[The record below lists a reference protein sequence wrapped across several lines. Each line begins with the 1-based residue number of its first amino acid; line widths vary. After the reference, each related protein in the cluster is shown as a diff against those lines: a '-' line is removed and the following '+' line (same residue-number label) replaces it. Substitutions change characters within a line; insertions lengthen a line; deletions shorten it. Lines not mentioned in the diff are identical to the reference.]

1 MSLSAYFLISWIID
15 KEELTKHIC
24 REYLESCN
32 EDENYHMINF
42 LNSIIS
48 GKSTFDGMF
57 TWSTIGNYSV
67 LYDED
72 LIPLFKKL
80 YDANAINPR
89 DNIII
94 LDQTESGNMH
104 ITEFSLSGK
113 DIEVRKNYDNKL
125 KWNW

>member
-1 MSLSAYFLISWIID
+1 MVLKSYFLISWIID
-15 KEELTKHIC
+15 KEELTKDIC
-24 REYLESCN
+24 RKYLESYN

-57 TWSTIGNYSV
+57 VWSTIGNYSV
-67 LYDED
+67 LYEED

-94 LDQTESGNMH
+94 INQTKSGDMH

-113 DIEVRKNYDNKL
+113 VIEVRENYDTKL